1 MLLESFAV
9 IKFAKSIWNKIPPR
23 LRDWSKS
30 EVLNF
35 VQKKAPGFFNFCKE
49 KIRGFWSKIPNSRVK
64 EAVDRVTSKFL
75 DLNDKIP
82 PDVKQRMFEEMT
94 GAQYI
99 PPSDD
104 IMENLSD
111 VVQTDDEKKAAAM
124 QMSYLVA
131 VLGEINQKQELMLNE
146 YMNSLKMTEK
156 LKQEIIDEMQEAEKE
171 LAKFAEELGRL
182 DKEFERLSAE
192 TAKARKEAN
201 DIIDQI

>member
-1 MLLESFAV
+1 MIFESLAIV
-9 IKFAKSIWNKIPPR
+9 KIEKSIQNKIPPR
-23 LRDWSKS
+23 LKKKKKS

-35 VQKKAPGFFNFCKE
+35 VQKKAPGFFNFCKD
-49 KIRGFWSKIPNSRVK
+49 KISKFWSKVPNNK
-64 EAVDRVTSKFL
+64 AKTIVDKVTSKFL
-75 DLNDKIP
+75 ALNDKIP

-104 IMENLSD
+104 TMENLSD

-156 LKQEIIDEMQEAEKE
+156 LKQEIIDEIQEAEKE

-182 DKEFERLSAE
+182 DKEFERTSAE
-192 TAKARKEAN
+192 TAKAKKEAN